1 MATTFTWKIANAER
15 TLTDGMITVLHYTV
29 DAFNGAYR
37 SGAYGSIGLDPADE
51 DEMIPYADLDEN
63 ICVEWVKEKLGDE
76 KMEEVKAALQA
87 QINQQESPTT
97 GSGLPWAS

>member
-15 TLTDGMITVLHYTV
+15 TLSNGMISVLHYTI
-29 DAFNGAYR
+29 DAFNGTYR
-37 SGAYGSIGLDPADE
+37 SGAYGSIGLDPVDE
-51 DEMIPYADLDEN
+51 DEMIPYADLDES

-76 KMEEVKAALQA
+76 KVEEVEAALQA